1 METPAKPAP
10 AATSTETPN
19 LEKFVQWMEA
29 EGFELHKNLGFK
41 TCSDGVRGV
50 FAVNGEIK
58 KGETLF
64 KVPVRSLLCPTYKT
78 TIVGKNDVLT
88 KKLLRRDP
96 WSALILALMAEHSA
110 GADSHWAPFIA
121 VLPQPG
127 SGERESVASPLYWT
141 EAELAELKGTETL
154 DQLGRDEIRSAF
166 DKSALPVIRAHF
178 DVFKNCA
185 SSVDDVE
192 GLFAAYMHWGSVVM
206 GRGFNSHPTYEGP
219 VMAPMA
225 DMLNHRTGF
234 CNSHLMDPDEDVNE
248 DENED
253 GDDDDENIDLDDLE
267 EVKED
272 DDNDE
277 KEEGKEGGE
286 AETKEDSDKVE
297 KLPMI
302 TLCDV
307 PCGGEL
313 INTYGDRS
321 NGELLRRYG
330 FTDEVNPYDCVY
342 IPWQMLGHNDR
353 VKRMVSSEDVPED
366 GFLLEAE
373 AKLPKEMRKAVHM
386 CVLSDEEYKKMKKR
400 LSIKAPLEAKMT
412 AAEWAVVKA
421 AVEARLAKYATT
433 LEEDKAL
440 LEANRLTMSVNML
453 NALRVRIGEKT
464 ILDKVLAK
472 CKDKVPK

>member
-1 METPAKPAP
+1 MESKTETVP

-19 LEKFVQWMEA
+19 LEKFVQWMET

-41 TCSDGVRGV
+41 TCPDGVRGV
-50 FAVNGEIK
+50 FAVKGEIK

-64 KVPVRSLLCPTYKT
+64 KVPVRSLLCPTYET
-78 TIVGKNDVLT
+78 TIVGKSGIFT
-88 KKLLRRDP
+88 KKFIKRDP

-110 GADSHWAPFIA
+110 GPASHWAPFIA

-127 SGERESVASPLYWT
+127 SGERESIASPLYWT

-154 DQLGRDEIRSAF
+154 DQLGRDEIRSSF
-166 DKSALPVIRAHF
+166 DKSALPIIRAHF
-178 DVFKNCA
+178 DIFRGCA

-206 GRGFNSHPTYEGP
+206 GRGFNSHPTYDGP

-234 CNSHLMDPDEDVNE
+234 CNSHLMDPE
-248 DENED
+248 DEED
-253 GDDDDENIDLDDLE
+253 DDDDDKENGDDDNIDLDDLE
-267 EVKED
+267 EIKED
-272 DDNDE
+272 KAEEEEVGNEESE
-277 KEEGKEGGE
+277 KENGSK
-286 AETKEDSDKVE
+286 DE

-342 IPWQMLGHNDR
+342 IPWQMLGHKDR
-353 VKRMVSSEDVPED
+353 VKRMVSSEDVSED
-366 GFLLEAE
+366 GFLLETE
-373 AKLPKEMRKAVHM
+373 GKLPKDMRKAVHV
-386 CVLSDEEYKKMKKR
+386 CALDENEYKKAKKR
-400 LSIKAPLEAKMT
+400 LAVKAPLEAKMT
-412 AAEWAVVKA
+412 AVEWAIVKD
-421 AVEARLAKYATT
+421 AVEERLSKYPTT
-433 LEEDKAL
+433 LEQDKAL
-440 LEANRLTMSVNML
+440 LETNRAVMTINML

-464 ILDKVLAK
+464 ILDKVLTK
-472 CKDKVPK
+472 CKEKTKAN